1 MGCSES
7 KPTEIKP
14 TSDVGSPEDLYKPIH
29 SAVRWNKM
37 ADVKNLIRNAADA
50 NIKDTTN
57 GNSPIHI
64 AAQNGHTEVCKYLIE
79 KKCDLNAKNMKG
91 NTAIHMSV
99 GYDYFESAMVL
110 INGGADQ
117 EIENDLGFIAIMGLE
132 GDKSLGMAAFLCAS
146 TIEQFVHSFD
156 LIEANNGK
164 GCDKAAFAS
173 HGMKSKKLLGSQWTP
188 EHQDRFKKILISLK

>member
-1 MGCSES
+1 MGCAES

-14 TSDVGSPEDLYKPIH
+14 TSEVKVEDEYKPIH

-37 ADVKNLIRNAADA
+37 ADVKSLIRNTADA
-50 NIKDTTN
+50 NIKDTNN

-64 AAQNGHTEVCKYLIE
+64 AAQNGHTEVCQFLID

-99 GYDYFESAMVL
+99 GYDYYEASMSL

-117 EIENDLGFIAIMGLE
+117 EIPNELGFIAIMGLE

-146 TIEQFVHSFD
+146 TIAEFIHAFT
-156 LIEANNGK
+156 LIESNNGL

-173 HGMKSKKLLGSQWTP
+173 HGMKSKKILGVQWTP
-188 EHQDRFKKILISLK
+188 EIQDRFKKILMSLK